1 MIRKFEEKDKE
12 QVMKIWLNVNIQAH
26 HFIEEG
32 YWKGNFAAVSEVIP
46 QSEVYV
52 YEENEVVVGFIGLSD
67 QYIAGIFVDNTCQS
81 KGIGAQLLEYAKER
95 KDGLMLHVYE
105 KNVRA
110 VSFYKREGFVVK
122 FEQMDENTG
131 EKEYEMYWEK

>member
-32 YWKGNFAAVSEVIP
+32 YWRENFAAVSEMIP

-52 YEENEVVVGFIGLSD
+52 YEENEVVVGFIGLAD
-67 QYIAGIFVDNTCQS
+67 QYIAGIFVDCTCQS

-122 FEQMDENTG
+122 SEQRDENTG